1 MKATNI
7 KWETDGQN
15 VQLPS
20 EIEIPSHISADD
32 EDAITDY
39 LSDETGWLVIS
50 YDIEDTEE
58 KPYALYSNA
67 ECISEHTTFEEAE
80 KAFNNEIETNPDSE
94 IDVLSADGTISY
106 LSYDPD
112 NGNIYRNERH
122 I

>member
-1 MKATNI
+1 MRATNI

-15 VQLPS
+15 VQLPT

-58 KPYALYSNA
+58 KPYALYSDTV
-67 ECISEHTTFEEAE
+67 CISEHNTLEEAE
-80 KAFNNEIETNPDSE
+80 EAFDDEIRANPDNE
-94 IDVLSADGTISY
+94 AKVLSADETITY
-106 LSYDPD
+106 LSYNPD
-112 NGNIYRNERH
+112 NRSIYH